1 MAVSLNSISEM
12 YKQLVM
18 VDDPA
23 NSKYYPPAKRDK
35 IYNEIRQLIREED
48 QIAVA
53 SGTRENDA
61 RKAAYYEARAN
72 TNINRSL
79 AILGAQQRL
88 NNDNSNSISNRTYIL
103 NGKMFNCTSTSNM
116 TTCN

>member
-1 MAVSLNSISEM
+1 M
-12 YKQLVM
+12 YKQLVI

-35 IYNEIRQLIREED
+35 IYRDIKQLISEEEE
-48 QIAVA
+48 IAVA
-53 SGTRENDA
+53 SADRERDV
-61 RKAAYYEARAN
+61 RKAAYYEARAT
-72 TNINRSL
+72 TNLDRSL
-79 AILGAQQRL
+79 AILGAQQRS

-103 NGKMFNCTSTSNM
+103 NGRMFNCTSTSNM